1 MNNWFS
7 QHIQTLELVLR
18 RFKTNKL
25 STLLICLAIGVT
37 LALPSILYTV
47 LDTANGFANNV
58 KSESKI
64 SVFLTLNHDDA
75 AVGNITTALKNDAQ
89 INSFKFVSKDDALK
103 NLQAAVA
110 NKDVPSS
117 NDILSSL
124 QNNPLPDAFLIEPK
138 QLDDNSIASL
148 KSTLSKL
155 DGVEEVIVDGAWLK
169 RLNALLAL
177 GQKTLSI
184 VAGLLAFAL
193 IAVIG
198 NTVRM
203 QILTQQAEIELSY
216 LIGATKSFIRRPFLY
231 AGALYGLLGGLFALL
246 ITFVS
251 VALFN
256 QSLGPLAAEYQANF
270 SLHLPSFSI
279 CLVICAVALL
289 LGIIAAYLAVS
300 KSLSQKSP

>member
-7 QHIQTLELVLR
+7 QHMQTLELVLR

-177 GQKTLSI
+177 GQKALSI

-193 IAVIG
+193 VAVIG
-198 NTVRM
+198 NTLRM

-300 KSLSQKSP
+300 KSLSQKLS